1 MRLGA
6 WAAIRVLKTRGVSPT
21 TESQKK
27 KTLKKEE
34 FRHYL
39 FNWDCATAS
48 NAICS
53 ALQDLLLFVW
63 VTPFPRLQ
71 SKKESLCSIKCS
83 SSHRGC
89 FLKKKKFFF
98 KAIKKIFLHINTEST
113 GED

>member
-21 TESQKK
+21 KESKK
-27 KTLKKEE
+27 KLKKKE

-71 SKKESLCSIKCS
+71 SK
-83 SSHRGC
+83 RR
-89 FLKKKKFFF
+89 KFV
-98 KAIKKIFLHINTEST
+98 LH
-113 GED
+113 